1 MSILKKKFNSVIAL
15 LLALIFLLSASVEI
29 SYAMDVD
36 KKVPVEYEAI
46 CDVITM
52 YFNYCDSRF
61 QEKVVKTEYVSG
73 DYKTNNTNPEYD
85 SVNIVSSTQ
94 ELVDS
99 RADGLMKYIES
110 TDITLLSWDVF
121 VGKPMKVSVSAQ
133 GNLTC
138 EVYVWTN
145 FVWFN
150 HDFPEPTES
159 GFGTYH
165 LLSLSVDKQEY
176 RVVSDLYDEQDIS
189 GVSTIS
195 NYSIDEEDTSSVA
208 LSIISGDDSS
218 IAYLSANTPTQLI
231 SRSRVVTYANQYVG
245 NYGASGDYQ
254 DYTKYNRKY
263 KNYNLDG
270 GDCVNY
276 VSQCLYDAGLPKKSD
291 WTYSENGTPCTNSSH
306 SANNNASYSTHSCT
320 KDDTSGAAWR
330 LTENFIQTITAA
342 YKSNYKT
349 SPSVGDFYIGDV
361 GFLCRSNGTSYHAFI
376 CVATGS
382 TTFKINAH
390 NSDRKQV
397 PYSQDTINNNNISRV
412 HIHSPSASWQ
422 RYDST
427 NHRTP
432 CNAGCGFYYY
442 GSHYAQ
448 NPGANA
454 TCLGCGYVGYISK
467 GYV

>member
-208 LSIISGDDSS
+208 LPIISGDDSS

-291 WTYSENGTPCTNSSH
+291 WTYSEMEPHVPTVHTLQTTMPPIALILARRMILLVQHGDLRRILFKQLQRHTSLIIKLPRRSAISILGTLVFCVEAMVLHT
-306 SANNNASYSTHSCT
+306 THLSVLRQV
-320 KDDTSGAAWR
+320 AR
-330 LTENFIQTITAA
+330 L
-342 YKSNYKT
+342 
-349 SPSVGDFYIGDV
+349 
-361 GFLCRSNGTSYHAFI
+361 
-376 CVATGS
+376 
-382 TTFKINAH
+382 
-390 NSDRKQV
+390 
-397 PYSQDTINNNNISRV
+397 
-412 HIHSPSASWQ
+412 
-422 RYDST
+422 
-427 NHRTP
+427 
-432 CNAGCGFYYY
+432 
-442 GSHYAQ
+442 
-448 NPGANA
+448 
-454 TCLGCGYVGYISK
+454 SK
-467 GYV
+467 